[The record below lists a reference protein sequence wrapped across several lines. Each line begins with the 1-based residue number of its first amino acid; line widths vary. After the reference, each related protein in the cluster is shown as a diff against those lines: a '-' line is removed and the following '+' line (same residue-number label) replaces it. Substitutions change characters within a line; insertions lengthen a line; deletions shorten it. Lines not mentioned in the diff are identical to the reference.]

1 MKIPTFDSQHQINT
15 ILTDDDDARVA
26 IWMSKIL
33 SKALQNKLQQNLK
46 VSVIISRKIP
56 ILVNFKEVISRNF
69 YLFFIPNNADAENR
83 NRGFP

>member
-1 MKIPTFDSQHQINT
+1 MKIPTIESQQLINT

-46 VSVIISRKIP
+46 VKNIQYDFTK
-56 ILVNFKEVISRNF
+56 NFNF
-69 YLFFIPNNADAENR
+69 L
-83 NRGFP
+83 

>member
-46 VSVIISRKIP
+46 VSDFNSRKIL
-56 ILVNFKEVISRNF
+56 IFVNLIEKVTSRNF
-69 YLFFIPNNADAENR
+69 YPFLLIIGENV
-83 NRGFP
+83 

>member
-33 SKALQNKLQQNLK
+33 SKALQNKLQQSLK
-46 VSVIISRKIP
+46 VSVIISQK
-56 ILVNFKEVISRNF
+56 NFQF
-69 YLFFIPNNADAENR
+69 L
-83 NRGFP
+83 